1 MALAT
6 RWAAGSERQLTDFL
20 TPLRAAPVTVDRM
33 TRLSPTLTRVLT
45 GTLTALTLALGGA
58 QAVTFGGLNVT
69 PRGAQ
74 NLNLET
80 GATDLPQGGTATDGR
95 GGLKLSAAR
104 MQLQP
109 GQTLSAQGAT
119 ITTRQGG
126 TLKAAQVTY
135 DLRAGTV
142 TASGNVTYD
151 DARFTALSAPGMTL
165 NVRSGFVTARGG
177 VKAVK
182 PAMTAQTLAFDP
194 STMQAM
200 LAGPYRVNQGTL
212 RADAPATGRLLLVF
226 SARSVVRATED
237 PDSSD
242 RNRFEPYL
250 K

>member
-1 MALAT
+1 MK
-6 RWAAGSERQLTDFL
+6 RS
-20 TPLRAAPVTVDRM
+20 
-33 TRLSPTLTRVLT
+33 LSPTLAHLLT
-45 GTLTALTLALGGA
+45 GALTALTLAAGGA

-69 PRGAQ
+69 PRGPQ

-80 GATDLPQGGTATDGR
+80 GATDLPQGGTATDSR
-95 GGLKLSAAR
+95 GGVKLTAAR

-109 GQTLSAQGAT
+109 GQRLSAQDAT

-135 DLRAGTV
+135 DLKAGTV
-142 TASGNVTYD
+142 TATGGVTYN
-151 DARFTALSAPGMTL
+151 DARFTDLSAPSMTL
-165 NVRSGFVTARGG
+165 NVKSGFVTARGG
-177 VKAVK
+177 VKAAK
-182 PAMTAQTLAFDP
+182 PAMTGAALAFDP

-212 RADAPATGRLLLVF
+212 RADTAAPAGRLLLVF

-237 PDSSD
+237 PDSSN

>member
-1 MALAT
+1 MK
-6 RWAAGSERQLTDFL
+6 RV
-20 TPLRAAPVTVDRM
+20 P
-33 TRLSPTLTRVLT
+33 SPTLARVLSAAVT
-45 GTLTALTLALGGA
+45 VLTVAAGGT

-69 PRGAQ
+69 PRGPQ

-80 GATDLPQGGTATDGR
+80 GATDLPQGGTATDSR
-95 GGLKLSAAR
+95 GGVKLTAAR

-109 GQTLSAQGAT
+109 GQQLSAQGAA

-142 TASGNVTYD
+142 TATGNVTYN
-151 DARFTALSAPGMTL
+151 DARFTALTAPSMTL
-165 NVRSGFVTARGG
+165 NVKTGFVTARGG
-177 VKAVK
+177 VKASK
-182 PAMTAQTLAFDP
+182 PAMTGAALAFDP

-200 LAGPYRVNQGTL
+200 LSGPYRVNQGTL
-212 RADAPATGRLLLVF
+212 RADTDAPAGRLLLVF

-237 PDSSD
+237 PDSSN

-250 K
+250 R